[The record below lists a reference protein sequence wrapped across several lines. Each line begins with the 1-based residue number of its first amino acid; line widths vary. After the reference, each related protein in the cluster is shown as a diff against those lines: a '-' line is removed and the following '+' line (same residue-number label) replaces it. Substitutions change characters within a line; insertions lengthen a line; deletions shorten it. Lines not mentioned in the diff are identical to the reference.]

1 MAGEFRLWMNLFLA
15 NFNPCRLTLMG
26 SSNVETAVDSPS
38 LNWYC
43 VPVLWEFRVCASCS
57 KSSSKM
63 RLENDYRQGRPA
75 PTITLGQRR
84 QAPAKQ
90 VEEISP

>member
-38 LNWYC
+38 LN
-43 VPVLWEFRVCASCS
+43 
-57 KSSSKM
+57 
-63 RLENDYRQGRPA
+63 
-75 PTITLGQRR
+75 
-84 QAPAKQ
+84 
-90 VEEISP
+90 